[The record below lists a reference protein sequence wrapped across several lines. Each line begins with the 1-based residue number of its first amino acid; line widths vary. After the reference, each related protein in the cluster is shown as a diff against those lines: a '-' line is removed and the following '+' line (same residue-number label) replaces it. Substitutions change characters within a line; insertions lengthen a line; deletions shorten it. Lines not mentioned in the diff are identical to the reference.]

1 MRDKSYANPGSDAVC
16 IFKLSYLCFWLCWV
30 FVASGLSSSWAS
42 GCCPP
47 IAARGLLIVVAPL
60 VAEHR
65 LQGTR
70 ASAAVACGLR
80 SCGSRALEH
89 RFNSCGVWAESHCGT
104 WDLPGPG
111 IEPASPASAGGFFT
125 TEPPG
130 KSSSLFS
137 ILIFAHG
144 GLLCTRFRVNCYLD
158 LECSPEWHP
167 R

>member
-16 IFKLSYLCFWLCWV
+16 IFKLSYLCV
-30 FVASGLSSSWAS
+30 F
-42 GCCPP
+42 GCAGCSLPAGFP
-47 IAARGLLIVVAPL
+47 IAARGLLIAVAPL

-89 RFNSCGVWAESHCGT
+89 RLSSCGVWAESHCGT

-144 GLLCTRFRVNCYLD
+144 GLLCTHFRVNCYLD